1 MHLRTSLRVL
11 ALAVLATAPVFAQQ
25 TKAKRAAA
33 PAADAPAAAPSTTP
47 TTLVPS
53 APAQRDELTP
63 EQKASMK
70 EADRMRGEKARIDA
84 ELASLKPSAPKN
96 SPRSTPR
103 SPA

>member
-33 PAADAPAAAPSTTP
+33 PAADAPAASPTAAAPIAP
-47 TTLVPS
+47 QG

-84 ELASLKPSAPKN
+84 ELALAEAKRAEELAP
-96 SPRSTPR
+96 P
-103 SPA
+103 